1 MRRVLGRLAKFKILL
16 EELLGGEQGTSEWK
30 QYLYGG
36 GRGKSARSHWWMG
49 CGGGKTKI
57 QKGSTSGWRKWTI
70 IRAIREENNRLECGR
85 GAVKNEKTGRAVLCV
100 LCVVCLCLACFVV
113 CCSSLVCCVVLCV
126 VFVLCCVV
134 LCCAV
139 LRWVSCLQVVCV
151 LLCVS
156 CVLLSGLPPFVAP
169 TPRDHP
175 VPDPLLPD
183 RLPDPLVPAP
193 PFVPD
198 PLRQTAPNFVF
209 FFLLSPKIPCVF
221 LFSKLVACDMHFW
234 ALCVNFAPHIL
245 GLPPFWTLL
254 DRPRDHVQARCCRCF
269 RLIFPKTR
277 LILQAGRHFFGLMF
291 S

>member
-30 QYLYGG
+30 QYLCGG
-36 GRGKSARSHWWMG
+36 GRGKSARSRMG
-49 CGGGKTKI
+49 CGGKTKI

-70 IRAIREENNRLECGR
+70 IRSYWVENNRLECGR
-85 GAVKNEKTGRAVLCV
+85 GAGKNEKTGRAVLCV

-126 VFVLCCVV
+126 VFVLCCAV

-151 LLCVS
+151 LSFVFRGFHPS
-156 CVLLSGLPPFVAP
+156 WHPSGPCLA
-169 TPRDHP
+169 TPGDHL

-183 RLPDPLVPAP
+183 RKMEICGAGP
-193 PFVPD
+193 PWSPTLLSR

-209 FFLLSPKIPCVF
+209 FSSLAQNSMCVSPLLGF
-221 LFSKLVACDMHFW
+221 FSW
-234 ALCVNFAPHIL
+234 NL
-245 GLPPFWTLL
+245 GG
-254 DRPRDHVQARCCRCF
+254 VCRF
-269 RLIFPKTR
+269 FPKF
-277 LILQAGRHFFGLMF
+277 IGL
-291 S
+291 